1 MNQENENNEIE
12 PKPIDPSKPWPQY
25 EDEEG
30 RLRAAPGR
38 ARAGAARRR
47 ARSVPREP
55 LDATAD
61 LERKTSEYL

>member
-1 MNQENENNEIE
+1 LRGRS
-12 PKPIDPSKPWPQY
+12 PISQ
-25 EDEEG
+25 
-30 RLRAAPGR
+30 RT
-38 ARAGAARRR
+38 ARRR